1 MAKKNIEIP
10 KDNNIIRMPLEEVMP
25 DNYLPYAVEV
35 AKDRALPDVRD
46 GLKPVHRRILY
57 GAYMLKAFPD
67 KPYYKSARIVGDIL
81 GKYHPHGD
89 SSVYDAMVILAQN
102 FSTRA
107 PLIDGHGNWG
117 SIDGDGAAAM
127 RYTEARLSS
136 ISMEMLRDIEKNVVD
151 MVPNYSDSE
160 MEPKVLPARYPNLL
174 VNGTFGI
181 AVGLST
187 NIPPHN
193 LKEVIDGTLAYIDNN
208 EITTRELMNYIKGPD
223 LPTGG
228 VLIGEKTLLSAYETG
243 EGKVTL
249 RAKAKIETLENG
261 RLGIVITE
269 FPYRRNKARIL
280 QTISD
285 MTGDKRHA
293 KALDGIVDIRDES
306 DRTGIRA
313 VIEFKKAVDHD
324 MADKVLKYLY
334 KKTDLQGNISFNM
347 VALAD
352 GKPETMGLKTIISH
366 YVNHQKDVVT
376 RRTKRELEVAE
387 KRFHIVEGFIKAIG
401 IMDEVIA
408 TIRASKSKKDAHENL
423 VLKFGFTDLQ
433 AEAILELMLY
443 RLTGLEI
450 KVFQKEHKE
459 LSKKI
464 KALRKIL
471 ENESVLLGVIK
482 DELKEVAEVY
492 GDERRTA
499 LIEDESE
506 AKIDLEELIV
516 AEDVMVTL
524 SNEGFIKKI
533 PLKTYNRS
541 NVDENEIEYREGD
554 YLKFLI
560 KSNTKDTLAIF
571 TDKGTVYQI
580 KCNSVADKKWKDKGE
595 RLEDLI
601 RGLSLE
607 DEKII
612 ALESIEN
619 FLPNKCFKFI
629 TANGLIKKTTL
640 DKFVTAY
647 SKLMAIKLK
656 NDDLL
661 ASVSLIDSQ
670 DEERFVEIETTNGLN
685 FVVSEP
691 ELEFTDRNILGIQL
705 VPLKSGNQIKSIRF
719 VDNYEYK
726 EFIIGINK
734 KGNIKTFSNM
744 NSNSYEKVKVNSFR
758 NIIAFSNKGKVFKFP
773 AYLLQNTEESNI
785 SDLVDGFEKDE
796 LIIKV
801 APINEFGKIGED
813 LFVYFFSREGLVKK
827 TSLREFLGEFNN
839 QIAYKFKTPKD
850 ELVNVDINFENAT
863 VILVTKNGMGIKF
876 LATAINPMGRVASG
890 VTGISLK
897 DDNKVIFGKVIP
909 PTEGIDDKT
918 LEAYNDYKKE
928 LTSNYEKLVLESK
941 QKEKAEVN
949 IEDIKLQNRA
959 GRGSSLMILVLEDY
973 IRDVIIES
981 VKLL

>member
-193 LKEVIDGTLAYIDNN
+193 LREVIDGTLAYIDNN

-423 VLKFGFTDLQ
+423 VSKFGFTDLQ

-524 SNEGFIKKI
+524 SNEGFIKKL

-691 ELEFTDRNILGIQL
+691 ELEFTDRNILGVQL

-796 LIIKV
+796 IIIKV

-863 VILVTKNGMGIKF
+863 VILVTKNDMGIKF

-909 PTEGIDDKT
+909 PSEDIDDKT

-928 LTSNYEKLVLESK
+928 LTSNYEKLILESK

-973 IRDVIIES
+973 IRDVII
-981 VKLL
+981 K

>member
-193 LKEVIDGTLAYIDNN
+193 LREVIDGTLAYIDNN

-423 VLKFGFTDLQ
+423 VSKFGFTDLQ

-541 NVDENEIEYREGD
+541 NVDENEIEYRE
-554 YLKFLI
+554 
-560 KSNTKDTLAIF
+560 
-571 TDKGTVYQI
+571 
-580 KCNSVADKKWKDKGE
+580 
-595 RLEDLI
+595 
-601 RGLSLE
+601 
-607 DEKII
+607 
-612 ALESIEN
+612 
-619 FLPNKCFKFI
+619 
-629 TANGLIKKTTL
+629 
-640 DKFVTAY
+640 
-647 SKLMAIKLK
+647 
-656 NDDLL
+656 
-661 ASVSLIDSQ
+661 
-670 DEERFVEIETTNGLN
+670 
-685 FVVSEP
+685 
-691 ELEFTDRNILGIQL
+691 
-705 VPLKSGNQIKSIRF
+705 
-719 VDNYEYK
+719 
-726 EFIIGINK
+726 
-734 KGNIKTFSNM
+734 
-744 NSNSYEKVKVNSFR
+744 
-758 NIIAFSNKGKVFKFP
+758 
-773 AYLLQNTEESNI
+773 
-785 SDLVDGFEKDE
+785 
-796 LIIKV
+796 
-801 APINEFGKIGED
+801 
-813 LFVYFFSREGLVKK
+813 
-827 TSLREFLGEFNN
+827 
-839 QIAYKFKTPKD
+839 
-850 ELVNVDINFENAT
+850 
-863 VILVTKNGMGIKF
+863 
-876 LATAINPMGRVASG
+876 
-890 VTGISLK
+890 
-897 DDNKVIFGKVIP
+897 
-909 PTEGIDDKT
+909 
-918 LEAYNDYKKE
+918 
-928 LTSNYEKLVLESK
+928 
-941 QKEKAEVN
+941 
-949 IEDIKLQNRA
+949 
-959 GRGSSLMILVLEDY
+959 
-973 IRDVIIES
+973 
-981 VKLL
+981 

>member
-193 LKEVIDGTLAYIDNN
+193 LREVIDGTLAYIDNN

-423 VLKFGFTDLQ
+423 VSKFGFTELQ

-661 ASVSLIDSQ
+661 ASLSLIDSQ

-691 ELEFTDRNILGIQL
+691 ELEFTDRNILGVQL

-876 LATAINPMGRVASG
+876 SATAINPMGRVASG

-909 PTEGIDDKT
+909 PSEGIDDKT

-973 IRDVIIES
+973 IRDVII
-981 VKLL
+981 K

>member
-193 LKEVIDGTLAYIDNN
+193 LREVIDGTLAYIDNN

-492 GDERRTA
+492 GDERRTV

-691 ELEFTDRNILGIQL
+691 ELEFTDRNILGVQL

-876 LATAINPMGRVASG
+876 SATAINPMGRVASG

-909 PTEGIDDKT
+909 PSEGIDDKT

-973 IRDVIIES
+973 IRDVII
-981 VKLL
+981 K

>member
-89 SSVYDAMVILAQN
+89 ISVYDAMVILAQN

-193 LKEVIDGTLAYIDNN
+193 LREVIDGTLAYIDNN

-423 VLKFGFTDLQ
+423 VSKFGFTDLQ

-524 SNEGFIKKI
+524 SNEGFIKKL

-691 ELEFTDRNILGIQL
+691 ELEFTDRNILGVQL

-796 LIIKV
+796 IIIKV

-909 PTEGIDDKT
+909 PSEDIDDKT

-928 LTSNYEKLVLESK
+928 LTSNYEKLILESK

-973 IRDVIIES
+973 IRDVII
-981 VKLL
+981 K

>member
-193 LKEVIDGTLAYIDNN
+193 LREVIDGTLAYIDNN

-408 TIRASKSKKDAHENL
+408 TIRASKSKKYAHENL
-423 VLKFGFTDLQ
+423 VSKFGFTDLQ

-691 ELEFTDRNILGIQL
+691 ELEFTDRNILGVQL

-785 SDLVDGFEKDE
+785 SDLVDGYEKDE

-876 LATAINPMGRVASG
+876 SATAINPMGRVASG

-909 PTEGIDDKT
+909 PSEGIDDKT

-973 IRDVIIES
+973 IRDVII
-981 VKLL
+981 K

>member
-193 LKEVIDGTLAYIDNN
+193 LRDVIDGTLAYIDNN

-423 VLKFGFTDLQ
+423 VSKFGFTDLQ

-580 KCNSVADKKWKDKGE
+580 KCNSVSDKKWKDKGE

-691 ELEFTDRNILGIQL
+691 ELEFTDRNILGVQL

-813 LFVYFFSREGLVKK
+813 LFVYFFSKEGLVKK

-863 VILVTKNGMGIKF
+863 VILVTKNGIGIKF
-876 LATAINPMGRVASG
+876 SATAINPMGRVASG

-973 IRDVIIES
+973 IRDVII
-981 VKLL
+981 K

>member
-193 LKEVIDGTLAYIDNN
+193 LREVIDGTLAYIDNN

-423 VLKFGFTDLQ
+423 VSKFGFTDLQ

-524 SNEGFIKKI
+524 SNEGFIKKL

-691 ELEFTDRNILGIQL
+691 ELEFTDRNILGVQL

-796 LIIKV
+796 IIIKV

-897 DDNKVIFGKVIP
+897 VDNKVIFGKVIP
-909 PTEGIDDKT
+909 PSEDIDDKT

-928 LTSNYEKLVLESK
+928 LTSNYEKLILESK

-973 IRDVIIES
+973 IRDVII
-981 VKLL
+981 K

>member
-193 LKEVIDGTLAYIDNN
+193 LREVIDGTLAYIDNN

-423 VLKFGFTDLQ
+423 VSKFGFTELQ

-464 KALRKIL
+464 KALKKIL

-691 ELEFTDRNILGIQL
+691 ELEFTDRNILGVQL

-850 ELVNVDINFENAT
+850 ELINVDINFENAT

-876 LATAINPMGRVASG
+876 SATAINPMGRVASG

-909 PTEGIDDKT
+909 LTEGIDDKT

-973 IRDVIIES
+973 IRDVII
-981 VKLL
+981 K

>member
-193 LKEVIDGTLAYIDNN
+193 LREVIDGTLAYIDNN

-423 VLKFGFTDLQ
+423 VSKFQFTDLQ

-524 SNEGFIKKI
+524 SNEGFIKKL

-691 ELEFTDRNILGIQL
+691 ELEFTDRNILGVQL

-744 NSNSYEKVKVNSFR
+744 NSSSYEKVKVNSFR
-758 NIIAFSNKGKVFKFP
+758 NVIAFSNKGKVFKFP

-876 LATAINPMGRVASG
+876 SATAINPMGRVASG

-897 DDNKVIFGKVIP
+897 DDNKVVFGKVIP
-909 PTEGIDDKT
+909 LSEGIDDKT

-928 LTSNYEKLVLESK
+928 LTSNYEKLILESK

-973 IRDVIIES
+973 IRDVII
-981 VKLL
+981 K

>member
-850 ELVNVDINFENAT
+850 ELVNVDINFENAI

-973 IRDVIIES
+973 IRDVII
-981 VKLL
+981 K

>member
-193 LKEVIDGTLAYIDNN
+193 LREVIDGTLAYIDNN

-249 RAKAKIETLENG
+249 RAKAKIEALENG

-423 VLKFGFTDLQ
+423 VSKFGFTDLQ

-691 ELEFTDRNILGIQL
+691 ELEFTDRNILGVQL

-744 NSNSYEKVKVNSFR
+744 NSSSYEKVKVNSFR
-758 NIIAFSNKGKVFKFP
+758 NVIAFSNKGKVFKFP
-773 AYLLQNTEESNI
+773 AYLLQNIEESNI

-876 LATAINPMGRVASG
+876 SATAINPMGRVASG

-909 PTEGIDDKT
+909 LAEGIDDKT

-973 IRDVIIES
+973 IRDVII
-981 VKLL
+981 K

>member
-193 LKEVIDGTLAYIDNN
+193 LREVIDGTLAYIDNN

-524 SNEGFIKKI
+524 SNEGFIKKL

-691 ELEFTDRNILGIQL
+691 ELEFTDRNILGVQL

-796 LIIKV
+796 IIIKV

-909 PTEGIDDKT
+909 PSEDIDDKT

-928 LTSNYEKLVLESK
+928 LTSNYEKLILESK

-973 IRDVIIES
+973 IRDVII
-981 VKLL
+981 K

>member
-193 LKEVIDGTLAYIDNN
+193 LREVIDGTLAYIDNN

-423 VLKFGFTDLQ
+423 VSKFEFTDLQ

-524 SNEGFIKKI
+524 SNEGFIKKL

-580 KCNSVADKKWKDKGE
+580 KCNSVVDKKWKDKGE

-691 ELEFTDRNILGIQL
+691 ELEFTDRNILGVQL

-758 NIIAFSNKGKVFKFP
+758 NVIAFSNKGKVFKFP

-876 LATAINPMGRVASG
+876 SATAINPMGRVASG

-897 DDNKVIFGKVIP
+897 DDNKVVFGKVIP
-909 PTEGIDDKT
+909 LAEGIDDKT

-928 LTSNYEKLVLESK
+928 LTSNYEKLILESK

-973 IRDVIIES
+973 IRDVII
-981 VKLL
+981 K

>member
-193 LKEVIDGTLAYIDNN
+193 LREVIDGTLAYIDNN

-423 VLKFGFTDLQ
+423 VSKFGFTDLQ

-595 RLEDLI
+595 RLDDLI

-691 ELEFTDRNILGIQL
+691 ELEFTDRNILGVQL

-850 ELVNVDINFENAT
+850 ELINVDINFENAT

-909 PTEGIDDKT
+909 PSEGIDDKT

-973 IRDVIIES
+973 IRDVII
-981 VKLL
+981 K

>member
-193 LKEVIDGTLAYIDNN
+193 LREVIDGTLAYIDNN

-423 VLKFGFTDLQ
+423 VSKFGFTELQ

-691 ELEFTDRNILGIQL
+691 ELEFTDRNILGVQL

-876 LATAINPMGRVASG
+876 SDTAINPMGRVASG

-909 PTEGIDDKT
+909 PSEGIDDKT

-973 IRDVIIES
+973 IRDVII
-981 VKLL
+981 K

>member
-193 LKEVIDGTLAYIDNN
+193 LREVIDGTLAYIDNN

-691 ELEFTDRNILGIQL
+691 ELEFTDRNILGVKL

-876 LATAINPMGRVASG
+876 LATAINPMGRIASG

-909 PTEGIDDKT
+909 PSEGIDDKT

-973 IRDVIIES
+973 IRDVII
-981 VKLL
+981 K

>member
-193 LKEVIDGTLAYIDNN
+193 LREVIDGTLAYIDNN

-249 RAKAKIETLENG
+249 RANAKIETLENG

-423 VLKFGFTDLQ
+423 VSKFGFTDLQ

-691 ELEFTDRNILGIQL
+691 ELEFTDRNILGVQL

-850 ELVNVDINFENAT
+850 ELINVDINFENAT

-876 LATAINPMGRVASG
+876 SATAINPMGRVASG

-909 PTEGIDDKT
+909 PSEGIDDKT

-973 IRDVIIES
+973 IRDVII
-981 VKLL
+981 K

>member
-193 LKEVIDGTLAYIDNN
+193 LREVIDGTLAYIDNN

-423 VLKFGFTDLQ
+423 VSKFGFTDLQ

-524 SNEGFIKKI
+524 SNEEFIKKI

-691 ELEFTDRNILGIQL
+691 ELEFTDRNILGVQL

-876 LATAINPMGRVASG
+876 SATAINPMGRVASG

-909 PTEGIDDKT
+909 PSEGIDDKT

-928 LTSNYEKLVLESK
+928 LTSNYEKLILESK

-973 IRDVIIES
+973 IRDVII
-981 VKLL
+981 K

>member
-193 LKEVIDGTLAYIDNN
+193 LREVIDGTLAYIDNN

-423 VLKFGFTDLQ
+423 VSKFGFTDLQ

-524 SNEGFIKKI
+524 SNEGFIKKL

-691 ELEFTDRNILGIQL
+691 ELEFTDRNILGVQL

-813 LFVYFFSREGLVKK
+813 LFVYFFSKEGLVKK

-909 PTEGIDDKT
+909 PSEDIDDKT

-928 LTSNYEKLVLESK
+928 LTSNYEKLILESK

-973 IRDVIIES
+973 IRDVII
-981 VKLL
+981 K

>member
-89 SSVYDAMVILAQN
+89 SSVYNAMVILAQN

-423 VLKFGFTDLQ
+423 VSKFGFTDLQ

-850 ELVNVDINFENAT
+850 ELINVDINFENAT

-876 LATAINPMGRVASG
+876 SATAINPMGRVASG

-909 PTEGIDDKT
+909 PSEGIDDKT

-928 LTSNYEKLVLESK
+928 LTSNYEKLILESK

-973 IRDVIIES
+973 IRDVII
-981 VKLL
+981 K

>member
-193 LKEVIDGTLAYIDNN
+193 LREVIDGTLAYIDNN

-423 VLKFGFTDLQ
+423 VSKFGFTDLQ

-691 ELEFTDRNILGIQL
+691 ELEFTDRNILGVQL

-850 ELVNVDINFENAT
+850 ELINVDINFENAT

-876 LATAINPMGRVASG
+876 SATAINPMGRVASG

-909 PTEGIDDKT
+909 PSEGIDDKT

-973 IRDVIIES
+973 IRDVII
-981 VKLL
+981 K

>member
-482 DELKEVAEVY
+482 NELKEVAEVY

-691 ELEFTDRNILGIQL
+691 ELEFTDRNILGVQL

-801 APINEFGKIGED
+801 APMNEFGKIGED

-973 IRDVIIES
+973 IRDVII
-981 VKLL
+981 K

>member
-193 LKEVIDGTLAYIDNN
+193 LREVIDGTLAYIDNN

-691 ELEFTDRNILGIQL
+691 ELEFTDRNILGVQL

-744 NSNSYEKVKVNSFR
+744 NSNSYEKVKINSFR

-876 LATAINPMGRVASG
+876 LATAINPMGRIASG

-909 PTEGIDDKT
+909 PSEGIDDKT

-973 IRDVIIES
+973 IRDVII
-981 VKLL
+981 K